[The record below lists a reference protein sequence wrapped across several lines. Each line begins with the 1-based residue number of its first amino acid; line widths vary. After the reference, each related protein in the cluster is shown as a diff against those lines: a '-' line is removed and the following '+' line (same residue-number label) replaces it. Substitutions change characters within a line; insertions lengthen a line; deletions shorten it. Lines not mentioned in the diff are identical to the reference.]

1 MIRIG
6 DSIPARGLPMAN
18 DSEKPATFD
27 SLPAWMTWVDIVQE
41 FGDPKCRCSL
51 CVALRAWIQES
62 AGRTEMQLNELEG
75 LAAKLKA
82 HRSETSPG
90 EWKTLNH
97 DLLRAA
103 LVAGAKLRKLLSLR
117 GWADKN
123 AS

>member
-1 MIRIG
+1 MTH
-6 DSIPARGLPMAN
+6 DSDEPTN
-18 DSEKPATFD
+18 FD
-27 SLPAWMTWVDIVQE
+27 TLPAWITWVNIVQE
-41 FGDPKCRCSL
+41 YGDPNCRCGL

-90 EWKTLNH
+90 EWKKLNH